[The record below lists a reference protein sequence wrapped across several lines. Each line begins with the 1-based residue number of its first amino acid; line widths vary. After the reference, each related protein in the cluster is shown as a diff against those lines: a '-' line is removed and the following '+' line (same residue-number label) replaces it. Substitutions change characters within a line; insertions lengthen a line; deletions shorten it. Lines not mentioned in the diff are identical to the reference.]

1 MDNPFLAKIPLMDF
15 ERTPPI
21 FNCVLKKKTQKFK
34 KKKTPDA
41 TYLILNHYIRVQTI
55 CDAARQAWKRNIW

>member
-1 MDNPFLAKIPLMDF
+1 MDNPFLAKISVMDF
-15 ERTPPI
+15 ERTAPPI
-21 FNCVLKKKTQKFK
+21 FNCVFKKNPEIK
-34 KKKTPDA
+34 KKKPDA